1 MSMIQQSVAALQKDD
16 KFEGF
21 LLVRSSEQRVGNN
34 GSAYLDL
41 TLADNT
47 SEMNAKVWNTQAPAP
62 GIGTVLKVRALITE
76 YNGRLQMRIEKYRAS
91 QTDDEIDYSQ
101 LVSSAPEPP
110 ENMLAAIYATI
121 DAMTNPVLKPLV
133 KQLVDD
139 AGEPLTYF
147 PAAQRLHHAERSG
160 LLHHMTSMLRVAE
173 AILPCY
179 PFLDGDLVRAG
190 IIVHDLCKLG
200 ELKSDTL
207 GNVKDYTQDGVLVG
221 HLVRGVAQVEE
232 TARALGYS
240 HQDEYV
246 LLLEHMI
253 ISHHGVPEYGSP
265 RPPMF
270 PEAEM
275 LHWIDVVD
283 ARMNEMHGVLRR
295 LKPGVFS
302 EKIWSLERRLY
313 HPRYLSEAD
322 AEGMDADGTQD
333 EEDNRPD
340 PDAAYERLL

>member
-1 MSMIQQSVAALQKDD
+1 MNQLSVAALQKDD

-21 LLVRSSEQRVGNN
+21 LLVRSSEQRIGNT
-34 GSAYLDL
+34 GSSYLDL
-41 TLADNT
+41 TLADKT
-47 SEMNAKVWNTQAPAP
+47 GDMNAKVWNSQAPAP
-62 GIGTVLKVRALITE
+62 GIGTVLKVRGTVTE
-76 YNGRLQMRIEKYRAS
+76 YNGRLQMRVEKYRDS
-91 QTDDEIDYSQ
+91 EKDDEIDFSQ

-110 ENMLAAIYATI
+110 EAMLAVIHATI

-133 KQLVDD
+133 KALIEK
-139 AGEPLTYF
+139 AGEPLSYF

-200 ELKSDTL
+200 EMKSDTL

-232 TARALGYS
+232 AARELGLS

-283 ARMNEMHGVLRR
+283 ARMNEMQGVLRR

-313 HPRYLSEAD
+313 HPRYLSEVDDQA
-322 AEGMDADGTQD
+322 AEADGTQD
-333 EEDNRPD
+333 EEDRRPD
-340 PDAAYERLL
+340 PDTAYERLL

>member
-1 MSMIQQSVAALQKDD
+1 MNQLSVAALQKDD
-16 KFEGF
+16 KFEGY

-34 GSAYLDL
+34 GSSYLDL

-47 SEMNAKVWNTQAPAP
+47 GDMNAKVWNTQAPVP
-62 GIGTVLKVRALITE
+62 GVGTVLKVRATVTE
-76 YNGRLQMRIEKYRAS
+76 YNGRLQMRVEKYRS
-91 QTDDEIDYSQ
+91 CGDDDQIDYSQ
-101 LVSSAPEPP
+101 LVSSAPEAP
-110 ENMLAAIYATI
+110 EDMLNQIYAAIEG
-121 DAMTNPVLKPLV
+121 MTNPVLKPLT
-133 KQLVDD
+133 KALIDQ

-160 LLHHMTSMLRVAE
+160 LLHHMTSMLKVAD

-179 PFLDGDLVRAG
+179 PFLDADLLRAG
-190 IIVHDLCKLG
+190 IIVHDLCKLI
-200 ELKSDTL
+200 EMKSDTL

-232 TARALGYS
+232 AARALGLS

-283 ARMNEMHGVLRR
+283 ARMNEMHGVMRR

-322 AEGMDADGTQD
+322 LAAGEDDGTAD
-333 EEDNRPD
+333 EEGSPPD
-340 PDAAYERLL
+340 ADAAYERLL